1 MQRIIFLN
9 SHPIQYFAPLYFQ
22 TAKDPAIFLQVFYCS
37 NETLKGCSDVQFG
50 VTVKWDIPLLEGYDY
65 KFIKNASFKPSISNG
80 FWGLLN
86 WDIISILRKLPK
98 SIVIVHGWSY
108 ATNII
113 TIIAAKI
120 FGHTVCLRGETPLNQ
135 ELQKNKCI
143 TLLKHLYLRCIF
155 LFTDYALY
163 IGKQNKLFY
172 QYLGFEDSKLFFTP
186 YCVDNVRF
194 SAYDLSSTK
203 SLVREKLGLPAD
215 KKIILF
221 SGKYIDKKRPTDLLS
236 AIHQLNRSDIYTVF
250 VGDGNLRT
258 QMESFIINNG
268 IEQNVLLAGFINQSM
283 IPYYYAAADVFVM
296 CSGLG
301 ETWGLSVNEAMNFNI
316 PIIISETCGSSFD
329 LVKNGINGF
338 TFKEGDIDELSDKIS
353 KSLTFNSDDIN
364 NLKECNKSILK
375 EYSYETIITNLKK
388 IPI

>member
-1 MQRIIFLN
+1 MQRIVFLN

-22 TAKDPAIFLQVFYCS
+22 IAKDPAIFLQVFYCS
-37 NETLKGCSDVQFG
+37 NETLKGSSDVQFG

-65 KFIKNASFKPSISNG
+65 KFINNASFKPSISNG

-86 WDIISILRKLPK
+86 WDIISILRKQPK

-172 QYLGFEDSKLFFTP
+172 QYLGFEDLKLFFIP

-203 SLVREKLGLPAD
+203 SLVREKLELPAD

-221 SGKYIDKKRPTDLLS
+221 SGKYIDKKRPMDLLN
-236 AIHQLNRSDIYTVF
+236 AIHQLNRSDIYTIF

-268 IEQNVLLAGFINQSM
+268 IQQNVLLAGFINQSI

-296 CSGLG
+296 CSGIG

-316 PIIISETCGSSFD
+316 PIIVSETCGSSFD

-338 TFKEGDIDELSDKIS
+338 TFKEGDIDALSDKIS
-353 KSLTFNSDDIN
+353 KSLTFNTDDIN
-364 NLKECNKSILK
+364 NLKDCNKSILK